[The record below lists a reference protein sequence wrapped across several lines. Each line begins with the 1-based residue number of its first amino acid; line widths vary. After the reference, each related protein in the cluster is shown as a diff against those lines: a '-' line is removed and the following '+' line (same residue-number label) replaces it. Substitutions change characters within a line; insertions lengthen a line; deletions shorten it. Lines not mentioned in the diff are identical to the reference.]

1 MTLQAKEDLTSIISR
16 ISAGDAI
23 PPSGAS
29 LSSAPSS
36 SPHPDPQSDALSEA
50 NRLANHLRD
59 LAPEDLPDSQ
69 RAVTMSSIAAFR
81 ERAAK
86 KQNEKRELD
95 RQIEERRQS
104 MMQNRRNQ
112 HNHYGQPQQQPS
124 NGPGNSYQQ
133 GQQQVD
139 PQSFNQNVAFV
150 KENQQNQP
158 EPEVDD
164 AKRERERAEME
175 HRQQEQM
182 FREVS
187 NHLFST
193 LCFALTLKLI
203 VTEIRR
209 RREGLNR
216 EREGEYKLG
225 RGRRSGSE
233 ASLNRKIGREPSWP
247 RGWRLG
253 MMIEKQRGVGNLSIS
268 IGTLSTVSSSHFCP
282 SS

>member
-1 MTLQAKEDLTSIISR
+1 MTLQAKDDLTSIISR

-29 LSSAPSS
+29 LSSLPSS
-36 SPHPDPQSDALSEA
+36 SPHPDSQSDALSEA

-86 KQNEKRELD
+86 KQNDKRELD

-112 HNHYGQPQQQPS
+112 QNHYGQQTQQQQQPPS
-124 NGPGNSYQQ
+124 GPGNSY
-133 GQQQVD
+133 GGGGGSQQQMD

-150 KENQQNQP
+150 KENQQAQP
-158 EPEVDD
+158 EPEIDD

-175 HRQQEQM
+175 HRQQEGI

-187 NHLFST
+187 KLPSPLSMLVFLVETDRYTELF
-193 LCFALTLKLI
+193 A
-203 VTEIRR
+203 
-209 RREGLNR
+209 
-216 EREGEYKLG
+216 
-225 RGRRSGSE
+225 
-233 ASLNRKIGREPSWP
+233 
-247 RGWRLG
+247 
-253 MMIEKQRGVGNLSIS
+253 
-268 IGTLSTVSSSHFCP
+268 
-282 SS
+282 

>member
-1 MTLQAKEDLTSIISR
+1 MTLQAKDDLTSIISR

-29 LSSAPSS
+29 LSSLPSS
-36 SPHPDPQSDALSEA
+36 SPHPDSQSDALSEA

-86 KQNEKRELD
+86 KQNDKRELD

-112 HNHYGQPQQQPS
+112 QNHYGQPPLQQQA
-124 NGPGNSYQQ
+124 PGNSY
-133 GQQQVD
+133 GAGGGAQQQKD
-139 PQSFNQNVAFV
+139 PQSYNQNVAFV
-150 KENQQNQP
+150 KENQQAQP
-158 EPEVDD
+158 EPEIDD

-175 HRQQEQM
+175 HRQQEGI

-187 NHLFST
+187 KLPSPLSMLVFLVETDRYSELF
-193 LCFALTLKLI
+193 A
-203 VTEIRR
+203 
-209 RREGLNR
+209 
-216 EREGEYKLG
+216 
-225 RGRRSGSE
+225 
-233 ASLNRKIGREPSWP
+233 
-247 RGWRLG
+247 
-253 MMIEKQRGVGNLSIS
+253 
-268 IGTLSTVSSSHFCP
+268 
-282 SS
+282 

>member
-1 MTLQAKEDLTSIISR
+1 MTLQAKDDLTSIISR

-29 LSSAPSS
+29 LSSLPSS
-36 SPHPDPQSDALSEA
+36 SPHPDSQSDALSEA

-86 KQNEKRELD
+86 KQNDKRELD

-112 HNHYGQPQQQPS
+112 QNHYGQPPLQQQA
-124 NGPGNSYQQ
+124 PGNSY
-133 GQQQVD
+133 GAGGGAQQQMD
-139 PQSFNQNVAFV
+139 PQSYNQNVAFV
-150 KENQQNQP
+150 KENQQAQP
-158 EPEVDD
+158 EPEIDD

-175 HRQQEQM
+175 HRQQEGI

-187 NHLFST
+187 KLPSPLSMLVFLVETDRYSELF
-193 LCFALTLKLI
+193 A
-203 VTEIRR
+203 
-209 RREGLNR
+209 
-216 EREGEYKLG
+216 
-225 RGRRSGSE
+225 
-233 ASLNRKIGREPSWP
+233 
-247 RGWRLG
+247 
-253 MMIEKQRGVGNLSIS
+253 
-268 IGTLSTVSSSHFCP
+268 
-282 SS
+282 

>member
-1 MTLQAKEDLTSIISR
+1 MTLQAKDDLTSIISR

-29 LSSAPSS
+29 LSSLPSS
-36 SPHPDPQSDALSEA
+36 SPHPDSQSDALSEA

-86 KQNEKRELD
+86 KQNDKRELD

-112 HNHYGQPQQQPS
+112 QNHYGQPPLQQQA
-124 NGPGNSYQQ
+124 PGNSY
-133 GQQQVD
+133 GAGGGAQQQMD
-139 PQSFNQNVAFV
+139 PQSYNQNVAFV
-150 KENQQNQP
+150 KENQQAQP
-158 EPEVDD
+158 EPEIDD

-175 HRQQEQM
+175 HRQQEGI

-187 NHLFST
+187 KVPSPLSMLVFLVETDRYSELF
-193 LCFALTLKLI
+193 A
-203 VTEIRR
+203 
-209 RREGLNR
+209 
-216 EREGEYKLG
+216 
-225 RGRRSGSE
+225 
-233 ASLNRKIGREPSWP
+233 
-247 RGWRLG
+247 
-253 MMIEKQRGVGNLSIS
+253 
-268 IGTLSTVSSSHFCP
+268 
-282 SS
+282 